1 MIMYKSKILD
11 CERSRIEKMI
21 KFQLPNKYIKI
32 GIGIFLATFISFAV
46 LKFTGVNNEFIKL
59 ALRSIM
65 LISLLIISIS
75 KDKEEDEMVKLIR
88 VQSYALA
95 FMIGVLFAVIQPI
108 INYLVSFV
116 VNTDKP
122 IYSNLGDFQVL
133 IFMLMIQLSFFYFI
147 KRMR

>member
-1 MIMYKSKILD
+1 MSKSKILD

-32 GIGIFLATFISFAV
+32 GIGIFLATFLSFIV
-46 LKFTGVNNEFIKL
+46 LKIMGLNSEFTKL
-59 ALRSIM
+59 ILRSIM
-65 LISLLIISIS
+65 LVSLLVISVS

-95 FMIGVLFAVIQPI
+95 FVIGVLFAVIQPV

-116 VNTDKP
+116 VNTDKT

-133 IFMLMIQLSFFYFI
+133 IFMLMIQLNFFYFL

>member
-1 MIMYKSKILD
+1 MSKSKILD

-32 GIGIFLATFISFAV
+32 GIGIFLATFLSFIV
-46 LKFTGVNNEFIKL
+46 LKIMGLNSEFTKL
-59 ALRSIM
+59 VLRSIM
-65 LISLLIISIS
+65 LVSLLVISVS

-95 FMIGVLFAVIQPI
+95 FVIGVLFAVIQPA

-116 VNTDKP
+116 VNTDKT

-133 IFMLMIQLSFFYFI
+133 IFMLMIQLNFFYFL

>member
-1 MIMYKSKILD
+1 MNKSKILD

-32 GIGIFLATFISFAV
+32 GIGIFLATFLSFIV
-46 LKFTGVNNEFIKL
+46 LKIMGLNSEFTKL
-59 ALRSIM
+59 ILRSIM
-65 LISLLIISIS
+65 LVSLLVISVS

-95 FMIGVLFAVIQPI
+95 FVIGVLFAVIQPV

-116 VNTDKP
+116 VNTDKT

-133 IFMLMIQLSFFYFI
+133 IFMLMIQL
-147 KRMR
+147 